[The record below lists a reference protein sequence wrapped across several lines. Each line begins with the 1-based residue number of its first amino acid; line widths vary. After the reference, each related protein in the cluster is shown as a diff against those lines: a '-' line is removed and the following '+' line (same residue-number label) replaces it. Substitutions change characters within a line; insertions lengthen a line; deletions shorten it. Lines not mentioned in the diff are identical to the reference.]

1 MDFNSAWSS
10 CLEYIKRNVTS
21 STFETWFYPLKP
33 VSLVDNM
40 LTLEVP
46 SRFFIE
52 TLEGQYLGVLSGALR
67 MVLGDGAKLEYTLKI
82 ATQNL
87 TQPGNIRGINNNI
100 SGGFQ
105 PMGKEPVGS
114 EPHNPFAAVAIRS
127 LNIDPQLNASFTFDN
142 FVEGECNKM
151 AWVVGHAVSEKP
163 GNVFNPFFVYGNSGY
178 GKTHL
183 IQAIGAEVKRKTPSS
198 NVIYLSANRFMRQ
211 YMDASRNN
219 NINGFLNFYQMIDVL
234 IIDDIQELAG
244 KTGTENIF
252 FQIFNHLQHNKKQIV
267 IAADKKPSEI
277 TGFEERLLSRFK
289 SGMIAELTMPDFE
302 TRVRII
308 ENKQKQDGITLSQEV
323 INYLATNITTSVR
336 ELEGAMVSL
345 LAHAT
350 LNHED
355 LTMDVA
361 RRVVGYMV
369 KREEREITI
378 DSISQ
383 VVCEYYGIT
392 HDTLCMKSRKR
403 EIVTARQLAM
413 YLSKELTSSSLSLI
427 GTKFGK
433 YNHSTVLYAAKNVVE
448 QREVDKEFDNIVKE
462 LENRIRQ

>member
-1 MDFNSAWSS
+1 MNYNSAWSS
-10 CLEYIKRNVTS
+10 CLDYIKGNVTLS
-21 STFETWFYPLKP
+21 AFETWFYPLKP
-33 VSLVDNM
+33 VSLVDST

-67 MVLGDGAKLEYTLKI
+67 LVLGEKAKLEYTLKI
-82 ATQNL
+82 AKQKL
-87 TQPGNIRGINNNI
+87 TQPANMQGESHNL
-100 SGGFQ
+100 SGGYQ
-105 PMGKEPVGS
+105 QILKHTSGR
-114 EPHNPFAAVAIRS
+114 EPHNPFAAVAIQS
-127 LNIDPQLNASFTFDN
+127 LNIDPQLNAGFTFDN

-163 GNVFNPFFVYGNSGY
+163 GSVFNPFFVYGNSGY

-183 IQAIGAEVKRKTPSS
+183 IQAVGAEVKRRNPSS

-219 NINGFLNFYQMIDVL
+219 SINGFLNFYQMIDVL

-244 KTGTENIF
+244 KTGTENVF
-252 FQIFNHLQHNKKQIV
+252 FQIFNHLQHNNKQII

-302 TRVRII
+302 TRVKII
-308 ENKQKQDGITLSQEV
+308 ENKQKKDGIVLSQEV
-323 INYLATNITTSVR
+323 IDYLATNITTSVR

-369 KREEREITI
+369 KREERETTI
-378 DSISQ
+378 EDVAHVICQ
-383 VVCEYYGIT
+383 HYGI
-392 HDTLCMKSRKR
+392 DNNLLCMKTRKR
-403 EIVTARQLAM
+403 EVVTARQLAM
-413 YLSKELTSSSLSLI
+413 YLAKELTTSSLSTI
-427 GTKFGK
+427 GSRFGH
-433 YNHSTVLYAAKNVVE
+433 YNHTTVLYAVKCVSD
-448 QREVDKEFDNIVKE
+448 QRAVDKDFDNHVKE
-462 LENRIRQ
+462 LESRIKS